1 MIICTLNM
9 DRVPTKAQCGSCGCK
24 IAFVSVLLQIFVWK
38 WDKKLQNS
46 LDNGLIMILQST
58 MQPGN
63 IISAWRYFSD
73 DRTNHARHRD
83 LVNSS
88 SRWNS
93 STIFL
98 TSLNGIGSSC
108 SLVCTPLRAT
118 HTCEESK
125 SFVFFLFSDFQPSFS
140 SIKFRALCAPLIWT
154 HL

>member
-1 MIICTLNM
+1 M
-9 DRVPTKAQCGSCGCK
+9 DRVPTKTRGESRGFK
-24 IAFVSVLLQIFVWK
+24 IAFVIFCVTNCCLEMRQK
-38 WDKKLQNS
+38 VQNS

-73 DRTNHARHRD
+73 DRTSHARHRD

-88 SRWNS
+88 SRWSS

-98 TSLNGIGSSC
+98 TSLKGIGRSC
-108 SLVCTPLRAT
+108 SLLCTPLRAT

-125 SFVFFLFSDFQPSFS
+125 SFVFIFSDFQPSFAS
-140 SIKFRALCAPLIWT
+140 TKFRALCAPMTGT

>member
-1 MIICTLNM
+1 MNSCILNM
-9 DRVPTKAQCGSCGCK
+9 DRVPQTQTQGQSRGFK
-24 IAFVSVLLQIFVWK
+24 IAFVIFLLQIVVWK

-73 DRTNHARHRD
+73 ERTNQTRHRD

-88 SRWNS
+88 SRWSS

-98 TSLNGIGSSC
+98 TSLKGIGSSC
-108 SLVCTPLRAT
+108 SLLCTPSRAT

-125 SFVFFLFSDFQPSFS
+125 SFVFIFSDFQPSFAS
-140 SIKFRALCAPLIWT
+140 VKFRALCAPLTWT